1 MENYIK
7 FPKENLPNRKVM
19 SDININDIESL
30 AYKTRE
36 FWDLNSTPIVNMVSL
51 LESKGIIISGMN
63 VDRKGQLS
71 LLKNRELVKNLNI

>member
-7 FPKENLPNRKVM
+7 FPKENLPSRKVM

-36 FWDLNSTPIVNMVSL
+36 FWDLNSTPIVNMVNL

-63 VDRKGQLS
+63 VDRKWATIFTQ
-71 LLKNRELVKNLNI
+71 NRELVRNLNI